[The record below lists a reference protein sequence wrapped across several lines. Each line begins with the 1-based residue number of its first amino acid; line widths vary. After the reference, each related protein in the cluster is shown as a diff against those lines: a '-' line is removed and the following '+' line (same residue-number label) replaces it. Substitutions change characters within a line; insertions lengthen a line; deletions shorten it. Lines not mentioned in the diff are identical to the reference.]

1 MFYKPLAPMDSWPLY
16 SYGVLA
22 SDIDYLY
29 TPNYFIYYEGGDIFS
44 RENYVEIEPIL
55 VDGEQCSRFAYL
67 DEDGNPQAYIVEG
80 IGFDSR
86 DMGDLLTPF
95 TRKPD
100 PDADYQEY
108 CGLSHVVKDGKIIY
122 RGMRFDPEKVY
133 GIPGDMNGDG
143 EIAVDDLALLIDCLL
158 LGQAR
163 YSYTGDISGD
173 GEVDIADVA
182 ALIDYLLTH

>member
-1 MFYKPLAPMDSWPLY
+1 MEDSQDVTEVATFLTGYESICREYKSASCEPLEKVINEGRSMFYKPLAPMDSWPLY

-95 TRKPD
+95 TRRPD
-100 PDADYQEY
+100 PDAEYQEW
-108 CGLSHVVKDGKIIY
+108 CGLSHVIK
-122 RGMRFDPEKVY
+122 
-133 GIPGDMNGDG
+133 DG
-143 EIAVDDLALLIDCLL
+143 EIIYKGLCYDEKRVQEAMAL
-158 LGQAR
+158 
-163 YSYTGDISGD
+163 
-173 GEVDIADVA
+173 GEP
-182 ALIDYLLTH
+182 